1 MDYAGRLFALTVRVD
16 LFSNAFLKNGHW
28 VLTRCHEWSLF
39 ITCKYVCLS
48 PMDTH
53 VALGFVLLIREKA
66 VGGSANGS
74 GRRLLDTLLP
84 LVRNF
89 I

>member
-1 MDYAGRLFALTVRVD
+1 
-16 LFSNAFLKNGHW
+16 
-28 VLTRCHEWSLF
+28 
-39 ITCKYVCLS
+39 
-48 PMDTH
+48 MDTH